1 MKVKTLVKLNAL
13 REQPAKVFIN
23 DPNNKEYEMTVDEYL
38 AWKESEI
45 GDWVYICGS
54 FEDNT
59 EDKIIIY
66 V

>member
-23 DPNNKEYEMTVDEYL
+23 DPNNKEYELTVDEYL

-45 GDWVYICGS
+45 GDWVYISGS
-54 FEDNT
+54 FEENT
-59 EDKIIIY
+59 EDKLIIY